1 MESPSSSGFRV
12 PAEWERQEAV
22 WLSWPVNRD
31 TWPNHFEPI
40 PAKFAEI
47 AAAISRFEIV
57 RINAEGKLHREIY
70 KLLDAAGAVS
80 RNVELFDHPVNDSW
94 CRDHGP
100 IFVKNDRTGEV
111 AITDWEYNAW
121 GGKYPPFDK
130 DNEIPRR
137 IAGAL
142 GMRRFEMKMILE
154 GGAIEVDGQG
164 QLLTTESCLLNKN
177 RNPRLSRAEIEQRL
191 RDGLGVQNILWLRD
205 GIVGDDTDGHIDDI
219 TRFYRPDAI
228 LTVLEADEFDENYP
242 VLQKNLE
249 LLKEMRTPSG
259 KPFEI
264 RTLPMPAPV
273 FCDGERLPASY
284 ANYLLVNGA
293 VLLPVFRQP
302 KLDAEAAEILQD
314 CFPEREIVPIDSVD
328 LVLGLGTLHC
338 ISQQQPAAGVSS
350 RAADS
355 KAEE

>member
-177 RNPRLSRAEIEQRL
+177 
-191 RDGLGVQNILWLRD
+191 
-205 GIVGDDTDGHIDDI
+205 
-219 TRFYRPDAI
+219 
-228 LTVLEADEFDENYP
+228 
-242 VLQKNLE
+242 
-249 LLKEMRTPSG
+249 
-259 KPFEI
+259 
-264 RTLPMPAPV
+264 
-273 FCDGERLPASY
+273 
-284 ANYLLVNGA
+284 
-293 VLLPVFRQP
+293 
-302 KLDAEAAEILQD
+302 
-314 CFPEREIVPIDSVD
+314 
-328 LVLGLGTLHC
+328 
-338 ISQQQPAAGVSS
+338 
-350 RAADS
+350 
-355 KAEE
+355 